1 MVISYFLPIFATY
14 KQISRLDGLKRVF
27 EFEFNFTK
35 SFETFPDCF
44 ELSLSHYGT
53 P

>member
-14 KQISRLDGLKRVF
+14 KQIFRLDGFKRVF
-27 EFEFNFTK
+27 EFNFMK

-44 ELSLSHYGT
+44 ELSLSHYGAS
-53 P
+53 